1 MSMRFISIL
10 CSYILKSKWHQEIK
24 MHKIMKLMN
33 NMSYLTEILSLTLE
47 SKLIFMNSTHL
58 PSTLYDAIKQ
68 FLKSLHFIQGS

>member
-1 MSMRFISIL
+1 
-10 CSYILKSKWHQEIK
+10 